1 MVDIV
6 GNHIGT
12 EGEDYNL
19 IIKKIIMKDINNGLG
34 KLRRVYQI
42 IFSWE
47 I

>member
-6 GNHIGT
+6 GNHIGS
-12 EGEDYNL
+12 EGEDYSL

-34 KLRRVYQI
+34 KLKIVYQK